1 MPPLSLCVMVTLMK
15 LFKISNF
22 LTPCL
27 ENFLDTLGTNIL
39 LRHQYKQMI
48 KQITDL
54 LLGVCIDAVFRGNDD
69 FAAFLAA
76 FFQYLVK
83 PLFKQVTSI
92 GAFLRR
98 VSAAENHVIKPFEN
112 IVRLSSLQISLKKQL
127 CAPV

>member
-22 LTPCL
+22 LTPYL
-27 ENFLDTLGTNIL
+27 KNFFDTLGTNIL

-76 FFQYLVK
+76 FF
-83 PLFKQVTSI
+83 
-92 GAFLRR
+92 
-98 VSAAENHVIKPFEN
+98 
-112 IVRLSSLQISLKKQL
+112 
-127 CAPV
+127 